1 MIINGIL
8 FEKALI
14 ERLYRCCNSNY
25 GKVEEDIES
34 GRLKAIA
41 DKDGKIFVRFYD
53 YDLENGNDMAICEDG
68 TLIRNEE
75 KIQEIFG

>member
-8 FEKALI
+8 FEKSLI

-25 GKVEEDIES
+25 GKVEEDIKS

-41 DKDGKIFVRFYD
+41 DKNGKIFVRFYD
-53 YDLENGNDMAICEDG
+53 YDVENGNDMAICEDG